1 MPPCGCPLRYQLV
14 MSFVVPPPS
23 SLAAPGLFL
32 YWQSFLCAKIKKS
45 LRCPCLARL
54 LTPSVRLCHAFCRK
68 DKRQKARQS
77 LSVNATASCPRSSC
91 FTCQASV
98 VLADG
103 SRLSRASPQTAPFLR
118 FLQPVPSV
126 LAAGAFSFIPD

>member
-1 MPPCGCPLRYQLV
+1 VPPDGLLVPRKLV

-32 YWQSFLCAKIKKS
+32 YWQSFLCAKIKKT

-54 LTPSVRLCHAFCRK
+54 LTPSVRLCHAFCGK
-68 DKRQKARQS
+68 TKGKKPAKASVQAPLPVS
-77 LSVNATASCPRSSC
+77 LLTSA